1 MKVKFQYGIG
11 SFSGTRDNGVFY
23 MSKDQTFSIQRK
35 WVLPKHTAQNTLIGS
50 CAKNLAIIW
59 QMCSALYKADWKTY
73 AQLYYSQNPAQGI
86 YDPNRS
92 AYAWWTKA
100 MWAWAK
106 DEDPDIDLSS
116 ITFEDVETLGSHVK
130 TVSAC
135 ANNNFIPNVVG
146 VDELT
151 ATL

>member
-35 WVLPKHTAQNTLIGS
+35 WVLPKPTAQNTIIGE
-50 CAKNLAIIW
+50 CAKNLGILW
-59 QMCSALYKADWKTY
+59 QTCDALYKADWKTY

-100 MWAWAK
+100 MWSWAK
-106 DEDPDIDLSS
+106 DQDPDIDLSS
-116 ITFEDVETLGSHVK
+116 ITFEDLETLGSHISS
-130 TVSAC
+130 VSAA
-135 ANNNFIPNVVG
+135 ANNQHIPNVVG
-146 VDELT
+146 VDDLD

>member
-1 MKVKFQYGIG
+1 MP
-11 SFSGTRDNGVFY
+11 RA
-23 MSKDQTFSIQRK
+23 
-35 WVLPKHTAQNTLIGS
+35 TAQNTIIGN

-59 QMCSALYKADWKTY
+59 QQVDPLYKADWKTY
-73 AQLYYSQNPAQGI
+73 AQLYYSQNPAQGV

-106 DEDPDIDLSS
+106 DEDPDLDLSS
-116 ITFEDVETLGSHVK
+116 LTFEDVETLGSRVS

-146 VDELT
+146 IEDLT